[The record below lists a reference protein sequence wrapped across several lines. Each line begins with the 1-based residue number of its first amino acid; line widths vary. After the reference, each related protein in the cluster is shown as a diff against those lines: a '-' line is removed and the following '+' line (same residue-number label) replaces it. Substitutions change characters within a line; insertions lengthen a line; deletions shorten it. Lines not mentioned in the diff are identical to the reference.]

1 MPLKTSRAIAFD
13 ATTELPLQSLVD
25 ERLIRTGSASI
36 QPAGS
41 GSLAGPFRGKR
52 HGQGLDF
59 DDLRPYTEGDDPRHI
74 DWKVSARTNLTHTR
88 LYREE
93 KDHTLSVAL
102 DLRMVM
108 FNGSNI
114 LRAVNAGRLAAR
126 LIWHASAKGSRVQ
139 LHVLHDE
146 GIKST
151 RARTGENSALDAC
164 GLISEVFE
172 DTRALAASMNK
183 TDSTI
188 QSATLQ
194 TQTLD
199 VLLAYMRRQPQK
211 LGSQLLLS
219 GMDDKGSQFDQR
231 LASLAIGNRFA
242 AVMLDDPML
251 IQGLPQGRYAW
262 RSNKGKQQIT
272 IDSHKS
278 KVLRKRLTSIRSQLQ
293 EGFAQKHIP
302 LAMSTSEL
310 LATLKDIQEP
320 LPPEA
325 TLPWLILAN
334 IGIALCI
341 LGLLVYRWWRARRA
355 WRVEALA
362 NIKASR
368 TLESHDAMSSMATT
382 LRRVLLRSDGQQ
394 INSLSGKAWLE
405 RLDQRFDTKWFTEAE
420 GVAFGQALYA
430 PCQLSDSQLN
440 ALRDQL
446 TTFIQALDNRTA
458 PAELVNSQSSSDSL
472 AIANSNSAS

>member
-1 MPLKTSRAIAFD
+1 
-13 ATTELPLQSLVD
+13 
-25 ERLIRTGSASI
+25 
-36 QPAGS
+36 
-41 GSLAGPFRGKR
+41 
-52 HGQGLDF
+52 
-59 DDLRPYTEGDDPRHI
+59 
-74 DWKVSARTNLTHTR
+74 
-88 LYREE
+88 
-93 KDHTLSVAL
+93 
-102 DLRMVM
+102 
-108 FNGSNI
+108 
-114 LRAVNAGRLAAR
+114 
-126 LIWHASAKGSRVQ
+126 
-139 LHVLHDE
+139 
-146 GIKST
+146 
-151 RARTGENSALDAC
+151 
-164 GLISEVFE
+164 
-172 DTRALAASMNK
+172 
-183 TDSTI
+183 
-188 QSATLQ
+188 
-194 TQTLD
+194 
-199 VLLAYMRRQPQK
+199 
-211 LGSQLLLS
+211 
-219 GMDDKGSQFDQR
+219 
-231 LASLAIGNRFA
+231 
-242 AVMLDDPML
+242 
-251 IQGLPQGRYAW
+251 
-262 RSNKGKQQIT
+262 
-272 IDSHKS
+272 
-278 KVLRKRLTSIRSQLQ
+278 
-293 EGFAQKHIP
+293 
-302 LAMSTSEL
+302 MSTSEL

-430 PCQLSDSQLN
+430 PCQLSDSELN